1 MIVEP
6 ASIHSRSPLR
16 RLLRAAGFAAPVALL
31 AAIVAAALAGPKPAQ
46 DSGVDASASA
56 LAVVSPSA
64 APTASSSP
72 APSLAPLDA
81 STFPAAYRSRVV
93 VPPASAIAARR
104 SPSGAPSM
112 LIVAGYL
119 AMSGSAT
126 RCAAPLIT
134 FGAWCDRD
142 GLLYQS
148 ARAGGLDSAG
158 QRPPHLHVIVP
169 SGVVLPADVAS
180 SSGPGASGSVPVV
193 VIGRFD
199 APGCAADPA
208 SCDHG
213 FVVERLVWA
222 SGEDVP
228 ATALIEPGQGE
239 GLSADPPE
247 TEDDELVPLMSVLA
261 RPATITRLDA
271 AAGAV
276 AERIR
281 KFAGPFWYVRD
292 VILARDGSLLPR
304 WVLLDPGTGKTLA
317 TAPASPIG
325 ASPSG

>member
-1 MIVEP
+1 MVR
-6 ASIHSRSPLR
+6 SR
-16 RLLRAAGFAAPVALL
+16 RAALPVRPR
-31 AAIVAAALAGPKPAQ
+31 G
-46 DSGVDASASA
+46 
-56 LAVVSPSA
+56 
-64 APTASSSP
+64 
-72 APSLAPLDA
+72 
-81 STFPAAYRSRVV
+81 R
-93 VPPASAIAARR
+93 
-104 SPSGAPSM
+104 
-112 LIVAGYL
+112 
-119 AMSGSAT
+119 
-126 RCAAPLIT
+126 
-134 FGAWCDRD
+134 
-142 GLLYQS
+142 
-148 ARAGGLDSAG
+148 LDSAG

-169 SGVVLPADVAS
+169 SGVVLPGVAS
-180 SSGPGASGSVPVV
+180 GKPGPGASGSVPVV

-239 GLSADPPE
+239 GLSTDPP
-247 TEDDELVPLMSVLA
+247 
-261 RPATITRLDA
+261 RPRTASWCRSCRCWPGPRRSRAWTRRR
-271 AAGAV
+271 
-276 AERIR
+276 ERWPSIR

-325 ASPSG
+325 AGRAEGYLPRGFCRAKATAAQSDSPPATRFAASVARRNWPAPRGRRARSGTR